1 MTTPTETNTPHG
13 PGEVPEPPASEH
25 ARKAARHVEWDAAPD
40 AVRPAS
46 ASASARVESSAPR
59 YPGTGTRGDPF
70 VVDWDLGDAENP
82 YNWSTRRKWAITSQ
96 VRAPSSSSSCVVL
109 GGADGV
115 VLGRC
120 GVAALVC
127 CSSRSG
133 RGRCRSRVARIVGGW
148 RI

>member
-46 ASASARVESSAPR
+46 ASALVESSAPR

-115 VLGRC
+115 VLLMVWCWG
-120 GVAALVC
+120 AAVSLRLRV
-127 CSSRSG
+127 
-133 RGRCRSRVARIVGGW
+133 VARARDVDGVVLE
-148 RI
+148 